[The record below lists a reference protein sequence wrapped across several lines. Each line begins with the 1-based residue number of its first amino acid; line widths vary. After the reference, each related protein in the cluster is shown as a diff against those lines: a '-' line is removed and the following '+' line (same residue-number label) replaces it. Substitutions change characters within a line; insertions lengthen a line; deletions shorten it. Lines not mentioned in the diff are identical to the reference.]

1 MENNYLI
8 TFKKRQARKEKAVEM
23 PGLLKLLAWIAENA
37 GKCDSV
43 LIQRCELAM
52 EEREL
57 NEELEGDD
65 G

>member
-8 TFKKRQARKEKAVEM
+8 TFKKRQARKEKVVEM

-43 LIQRCELAM
+43 LIQRCD
-52 EEREL
+52 R
-57 NEELEGDD
+57 
-65 G
+65 